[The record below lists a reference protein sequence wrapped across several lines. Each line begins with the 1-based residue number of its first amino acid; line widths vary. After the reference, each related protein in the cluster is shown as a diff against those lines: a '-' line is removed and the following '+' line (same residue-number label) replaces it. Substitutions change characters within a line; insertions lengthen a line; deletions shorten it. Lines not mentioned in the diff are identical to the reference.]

1 MKTKQ
6 QQRSKWE
13 QIIFTTCMLGGI
25 FQIGYGFYSVSI
37 FLIVGGLFIA
47 LTSLG
52 LLATSTPK

>member
-25 FQIGYGFYSVSI
+25 FQIGYGAHSNSF
-37 FLIVGGLFIA
+37 FLFVGGIFIT
-47 LTSLG
+47 LTSFG